1 MEVAKATTATAA
13 IAAPD
18 GPKSSS
24 GSSLASSSSTKV
36 VADASMLMS
45 SSSPIT
51 LSISQDDARQVM
63 EASKALKH
71 RLDAIRARKK
81 LQQKPTGTTTNNGST
96 NKTTTASAAGGDSSD
111 LDPPLRTVSA
121 EDDEDDSPKN
131 SSSNN
136 NATRTANNINEANPK
151 EGESEIITT
160 GGDGGNGTK
169 DETPSELSSSSIHEL
184 MYEAVQQCEDNPML
198 QSFLDKMKHS
208 GASQEEIRVGVL
220 VFSDM
225 DFDTKIRHIFELL
238 QHHEGDRSNSS
249 NSSSDRVPNAAE
261 KKDDVDRNNND
272 DEKANSDEPY
282 LTQNGAVSMF
292 RAIIVAI
299 SSCIKKNERFQIDMD
314 DAVEEPS
321 AKRRKRHHDGVQ
333 GTATASTSTEKN
345 TDEFP
350 SIANTATTS
359 FDSTVA
365 TLKDEEDDMCVSVV
379 KKEFEDI
386 ARHTAEQLVA
396 FASKKSST
404 ETKNVRI
411 TFSVFQDWRVAKGT
425 AIAPWLS
432 MLDLSKL
439 TMSQT
444 SNENKASPKPH
455 VSQQKEIKQ
464 TKTAYVPSS
473 RRSNENEERP
483 KAKPVDR
490 QQANKKG
497 QVKESSR
504 QDSVQTQTPIFVNPF
519 PSKPVLS
526 FDFAGSLP
534 EGDTENAYAIEITE
548 ENLFTFRNLVSA
560 TGLRNRSCE
569 EIARIVKDASIPR
582 VHLGATRH
590 VLPIDRFHTCLN
602 EFIGSGGSNKSRL
615 TIAQRE
621 VFSSCFVDFF
631 SCFNTGRPPLKKG
644 EAETEEIAIGLCFV
658 SSGNKSSKLAAG
670 FDILEKEDG
679 IGLSNQQL
687 VHFLKSYLI
696 MLVGISL
703 LTSSPEG
710 VMKPKMDASTRKVML
725 QAVEH
730 GARWTLR
737 HFLAALG
744 IKDENDTKARHTFE
758 TFARWYSDGG
768 YNVAPWLELLSLEKL
783 LALVNEAQPQPPVQA
798 PLPTFPGDSRA
809 PSRDFLSPRR
819 SVPQVR
825 PPSHPLT
832 APHHNH
838 AAASSHHSGAIQP
851 QTPFGHNQTP
861 SQADVLFTFPL
872 ANKNSLVVLKE
883 DATYVRGVVE
893 QLATLSVKPDELWSG
908 LYGAVSKRVAPAKGK
923 KSAKSH
929 ALEKTAPTDK
939 ATFVSCMQAT
949 IKSKCGAKRNKKRSA
964 SGSSKTV
971 PSSQDVLTNFFQ
983 SFDLM
988 QSNRVALNELMGGL
1002 TLLCGGKK
1010 STKLAFAFSVFD
1022 KRPSSKKKPKK
1033 GQANGNSLDGEE
1045 LFLFLRS
1052 FLIVMFSCCRQSWSL
1067 TDDSVNRFIADTANM
1082 VTDDVMRYQWQKRK
1096 KGRIDFDEFGQWYN
1110 EGGFETAPWLEL
1122 LDLKKWVMQDDQP
1135 AIPMPQKDEPG
1146 PPPLSPGFG
1155 LSSIPL
1161 DPNCP
1166 PPPPDADMDLS
1177 FLDDDHTPG
1186 IKPMDSV
1193 DEVELFLMQQSSASK
1208 DDPLMKFPKSP
1219 GPLSPKLQF
1228 SPKPRRAPPV
1238 KFHLV
1243 TNDSQSDGFQVAVSQ
1258 KRIVHLR
1265 QILTESGLFQ
1275 LDGETAARRILERAS
1290 GNQYEPSIKKDGFDA
1305 AMRKII
1311 AGQRMSL
1318 EAQQTLSDVL
1328 SQIFFAFDDGTGSA
1342 NAFDVACGF
1351 TVLCRGKKSDKLEYA
1366 FDLLD
1371 RQKRGSLS
1379 IHELK
1384 RYLGSFLTVLINV
1397 VSTDSLHSDFMDD
1410 AITTMRGDLC
1420 DRLPATLSKAV
1431 EMGCQWA
1438 SDQAIRKAGSNSES
1452 INFDHFADWYTS
1464 EGYSKIPWLELLDL
1478 NKW

>member
-1 MEVAKATTATAA
+1 
-13 IAAPD
+13 
-18 GPKSSS
+18 
-24 GSSLASSSSTKV
+24 
-36 VADASMLMS
+36 
-45 SSSPIT
+45 
-51 LSISQDDARQVM
+51 
-63 EASKALKH
+63 
-71 RLDAIRARKK
+71 
-81 LQQKPTGTTTNNGST
+81 
-96 NKTTTASAAGGDSSD
+96 
-111 LDPPLRTVSA
+111 
-121 EDDEDDSPKN
+121 
-131 SSSNN
+131 
-136 NATRTANNINEANPK
+136 
-151 EGESEIITT
+151 
-160 GGDGGNGTK
+160 
-169 DETPSELSSSSIHEL
+169 
-184 MYEAVQQCEDNPML
+184 ML

-208 GASQEEIRVGVL
+208 GLSQEESRIGIL

-238 QHHEGDRSNSS
+238 HHHEREQSSSRNSS
-249 NSSSDRVPNAAE
+249 NSSDRSANAAAAAE
-261 KKDDVDRNNND
+261 KKDDVDN
-272 DEKANSDEPY
+272 NSDDVKAMSDGPY
-282 LTQNGAVSMF
+282 LMRNGAVSMF

-299 SSCIKKNERFQIDMD
+299 SSCIKKNESFQIEMD

-321 AKRRKRHHDGVQ
+321 SKRRKVE
-333 GTATASTSTEKN
+333 GTAMSLTSSEKKA
-345 TDEFP
+345 DAIPF
-350 SIANTATTS
+350 IANTATSS

-365 TLKDEEDDMCVSVV
+365 TLKDEDDDMSISAV

-386 ARHTAEQLVA
+386 ANQTADQLLA
-396 FASKKSST
+396 FASKKTST
-404 ETKNVRI
+404 ETKNTRI
-411 TFSVFQDWRVAKGT
+411 TLSVFQDWRLAEGT
-425 AIAPWLS
+425 AVAPWIS

-444 SNENKASPKPH
+444 LNENKPQVNQQNESKPTETSH
-455 VSQQKEIKQ
+455 GVSSK
-464 TKTAYVPSS
+464 S
-473 RRSNENEERP
+473 SNENEEQRP
-483 KAKPVDR
+483 KPKPVDR
-490 QQANKKG
+490 KQTKKKG
-497 QVKESSR
+497 QAKQSAR
-504 QDSVQTQTPIFVNPF
+504 HDSAQTQAPIFVNPF

-534 EGDTENAYAIEITE
+534 DGDTENAYAIEITE

-560 TGLRNRSCE
+560 TGLQNRSCE
-569 EIARIVKDASIPR
+569 EIARIIIDASTPR
-582 VHLGATRH
+582 DHLGTTRY
-590 VLPIDRFHTCLN
+590 VLSIDRFHSCVN
-602 EFIGSGGSNKSRL
+602 EFIGAGGSNKSRL
-615 TIAQRE
+615 TKAQRE
-621 VFSSCFVDFF
+621 VLSSCFVDFF

-644 EAETEEIAIGLCFV
+644 EADTEEIAIGLCFV
-658 SSGNKSSKLAAG
+658 CYGNKSAKLAAG

-679 IGLSNQQL
+679 KGLSNQQL

-744 IKDENDTKARHTFE
+744 IKDENDTNVRHSFE

-783 LALVNEAQPQPPVQA
+783 LALVNEGQPQPPVQA

-809 PSRDFLSPRR
+809 PSRDYLSPRR
-819 SVPQVR
+819 SVPHVR

-838 AAASSHHSGAIQP
+838 SAASSHQSGILQP
-851 QTPFGHNQTP
+851 QTPFGHHQPP
-861 SQADVLFTFPL
+861 SPADVLFTFPL
-872 ANKNSLVVLKE
+872 ANNNSLVVLKE

-908 LYGAVSKRVAPAKGK
+908 LYGAVAKRVAPAKGK
-923 KSAKSH
+923 KSFKSH
-929 ALEKTAPTDK
+929 AREKTMPIDK
-939 ATFVSCMQAT
+939 TLFVSCMQDT
-949 IKSKCGAKRNKKRSA
+949 IKSKCGAKASKKRSA
-964 SGSSKTV
+964 NGSSKTV
-971 PSSQDVLTNFFQ
+971 PSSHDVLANFFQ

-988 QSNRVALNELMGGL
+988 QSNRVALTELMGGL
-1002 TLLCGGKK
+1002 TLLCDGKK

-1022 KRPSSKKKPKK
+1022 NRPSGKKKPKK
-1033 GQANGNSLDGEE
+1033 GQANANSLDGEE

-1122 LDLKKWVMQDDQP
+1122 LDLKKWVMQEEKP

-1186 IKPMDSV
+1186 IKTMDSV
-1193 DEVELFLMQQSSASK
+1193 DEVEFFLMQQSSASK

-1258 KRIVHLR
+1258 KRILHLR
-1265 QILTESGLFQ
+1265 QVLTESGLFQ
-1275 LDGETAARRILERAS
+1275 LDGEIAARRILERAS
-1290 GNQYEPSIKKDGFDA
+1290 GNRYEPSIRKDGFDS

-1379 IHELK
+1379 RHELK

-1464 EGYSKIPWLELLDL
+1464 EGYR
-1478 NKW
+1478 